1 MCKES
6 IQLKIIQKSEMACK
20 KSARPLSLS
29 FFFFKELQTRK
40 ICFSFFFLLGLE
52 NITVIIKFFDTFQF
66 FNFSIT
72 PTLGRRSI
80 WS

>member
-29 FFFFKELQTRK
+29 FFFSLKNCRREKFVFL
-40 ICFSFFFLLGLE
+40 FFLLGLE
-52 NITVIIKFFDTFQF
+52 NITVIIKFFDTFQL